1 MLKAR
6 LAQLAVTGLADP
18 NQLWHGLN
26 ASGKDG
32 NALGPIEKNRSLYGS
47 TAPADSVLRSRCR
60 VGCWTFWSPFTVET
74 GETDILLNIDNFLW
88 SYEPLG
94 ALEDTSNQLTVG
106 PFRPVVGLRVT
117 PRQGLLT

>member
-1 MLKAR
+1 MTLKAR

-18 NQLWHGLN
+18 NQLWHGLK

-60 VGCWTFWSPFTVET
+60 VECWTFLSFIRAET
-74 GETDILLNIDNFLW
+74 DETDI
-88 SYEPLG
+88 Y
-94 ALEDTSNQLTVG
+94 
-106 PFRPVVGLRVT
+106 
-117 PRQGLLT
+117 